1 MPEDKTQLW
10 DFRFLDMSELIS
22 GWSKDP
28 STKVGSVIVDENNRI
43 ISVGYNGFPKNV
55 SDDKRLDDREKKYKI
70 IVHAEVNAIL
80 FAKNPLDSP
89 ILYTYPFMPCS
100 RCAGLVIQS
109 GIKRVVSYKNTNPR
123 WEKDFNISRQ
133 MFQEAG
139 VEVLEYEPV
148 SE

>member
-55 SDDKRLDDREKKYKI
+55 SDDKRLDDREKSI
-70 IVHAEVNAIL
+70 
-80 FAKNPLDSP
+80 
-89 ILYTYPFMPCS
+89 
-100 RCAGLVIQS
+100 R
-109 GIKRVVSYKNTNPR
+109 
-123 WEKDFNISRQ
+123 
-133 MFQEAG
+133 
-139 VEVLEYEPV
+139 
-148 SE
+148 

>member
-1 MPEDKTQLW
+1 
-10 DFRFLDMSELIS
+10 MSYTPKEYKILYENKKLIYFKFY
-22 GWSKDP
+22 GL
-28 STKVGSVIVDENNRI
+28 N
-43 ISVGYNGFPKNV
+43 
-55 SDDKRLDDREKKYKI
+55 EKKYKI

-80 FAKNPLDSP
+80 FAKNPLDST

>member
-55 SDDKRLDDREKKYKI
+55 SDDKRRDDREKYKI

-80 FAKNPLDSP
+80 FAKNPLDST